1 MAKQKAG
8 YPVETVERFGAQ
20 RELVRTRRG
29 EALGHR
35 AACVRS
41 RRNTPEARIFSGLER
56 QRQEK
61 MSSILDQIKSNAV
74 PAGVMRTAAKG
85 ALPLPPAEMLQ
96 VMVYL
101 THNPLFGQEAKMTLA
116 AWDLEA
122 TRKVVADPAAPPE
135 VIGYYWMETNRRP
148 ALMPALIENPA
159 ISEILLMEAAAGG
172 SRELVELL
180 LASPRARSSPAVA
193 EAMAENPSLTP
204 QELEELRA
212 ASIVA
217 PAPEASATESLATT
231 QEDEEAEAAHQAWY
245 QKYSSEIA
253 AEEGKAYAPVGG
265 EEEESQAEPQ
275 PEAGVAAAADA
286 SASLVAAALGS
297 AAKAAREDEKKLSV
311 LQRIAKMNASERV
324 KTAFMGGRDERLILI
339 RDGAKV
345 VQNAVLASPKLTDP
359 EVEGIAAARNVHENV
374 LREIARNRRF
384 MKNYNVGRNLVNNPK
399 CPLDVS
405 LTLVRNLMVFDLKT
419 LRFSKGVPET
429 LRKVAAQLYR
439 EKTGPAKEIKR
450 KT

>member
-1 MAKQKAG
+1 
-8 YPVETVERFGAQ
+8 
-20 RELVRTRRG
+20 
-29 EALGHR
+29 
-35 AACVRS
+35 
-41 RRNTPEARIFSGLER
+41 
-56 QRQEK
+56 

-85 ALPLPPAEMLQ
+85 ALPLPPVEMLQ

-101 THNPLFGQEAKMTLA
+101 THNPIFGQEAKMTLA
-116 AWDLEA
+116 AWDVEA

-135 VIGYYWMETNRRP
+135 VLGYYWMETNRRP

-159 ISEILLMEAAAGG
+159 ISESLLMEAAAGG
-172 SRELVELL
+172 SRELVALL
-180 LASPRARSSPAVA
+180 LASPRARSSPAIA
-193 EAMAENPSLTP
+193 EAMTENPALTP

-217 PAPEASATESLATT
+217 TPPEPPATESPATT

-245 QKYSSEIA
+245 QTYASEIA

-265 EEEESQAEPQ
+265 EEEESQGESQ
-275 PEAGVAAAADA
+275 PDAGTAAAADA

-297 AAKAAREDEKKLSV
+297 AAKAKAAREDDKKLSA
-311 LQRIAKMNASERV
+311 LQRIGKMNAAERV

-359 EVEGIAAARNVHENV
+359 EVEGFAAAKNIHENV
-374 LREIARNRRF
+374 LRQIARNRRF

-399 CPLDVS
+399 CPLDLS
-405 LTLVRNLMVFDLKT
+405 LTLVRNLMVFDLKP
-419 LRFSKGVPET
+419 LRHSKGVPET